1 MLLIIDFID
10 CPGRDEMYGSDVENK
25 TTSLLVFK
33 GILSSSQGGFDLS
46 VCFLHSLSII
56 IQNGGYRLCR

>member
-10 CPGRDEMYGSDVENK
+10 CPGRDEMYGSDAENK

-33 GILSSSQGGFDLS
+33 AFYVPHKGDLIW
-46 VCFLHSLSII
+46 VYAFCIHWV
-56 IQNGGYRLCR
+56 